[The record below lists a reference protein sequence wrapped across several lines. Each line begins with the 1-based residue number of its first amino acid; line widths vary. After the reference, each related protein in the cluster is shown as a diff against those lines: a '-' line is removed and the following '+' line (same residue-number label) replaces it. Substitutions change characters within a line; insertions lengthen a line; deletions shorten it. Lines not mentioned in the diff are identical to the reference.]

1 MSHFE
6 NTAPNSQ
13 QFNGPGMGFYQQQF
27 PNQHQMFPVPQPQP
41 SNWQKLQ
48 NSIPEQPSN
57 APFPTIHTPI
67 APNTPTNTL
76 NTNSFG
82 VLEPLQPPAN
92 FIPAQPPQQTI
103 SPPKRTSSRFN
114 SQIKSP
120 VGKSPSKSPKN
131 QKANSQIATP
141 PPPAAPK
148 QRKPRN
154 NNSGGRGRGRGRGR
168 QAAVALPPQ
177 YDCGLGEFKSIH
189 NNIRGTVY
197 DMDFDEDFGN
207 NGENLNLKS
216 LRDRRR
222 SFDSRGLMNFPHTTP
237 ERKELQRVL
246 SVLPGPVDM
255 RTYNAGSFDAQHS
268 TTSQDPYHNSSLL
281 GAFDTGTAD
290 QALHD
295 IDEEDEKE
303 FQSALKATQV
313 SASSNTVCSVTTT
326 TTLSVVT
333 TAPSTRPTSPPKV
346 PTPDVVM
353 SAEGQVSISSEE
365 VSIDSDTINTM
376 NQTVTAKASLSD
388 SGNQLKLKIKGPLAY
403 PDNYAYST
411 YNSTTVTT
419 VSSASFVTQSQ
430 TTNATAGQRR
440 MRKKELLEKYWYSD
454 MNNEDSVGLP
464 PVDNQKPAEAN
475 GTAEKRV
482 SIPKAVDSMILL
494 PSKDDDLP
502 PNKRKKME
510 GKQGSDSGKRR
521 TSICSVESADN
532 NKMSAVGRRSG
543 RTRNKDSGG
552 SEADMPESEKP
563 AEGALKLTIRNNSVE
578 KRIVSCP
585 PKKRHATVNIADYP
599 STSLEQYKDNCMKY
613 GQEVMASFE
622 EGDHKVKKVK
632 EKKSKKHKKEKKEK
646 KRIEILGNSSGEG
659 LKLCLRIGRPAEA
672 TVTAAEPKEPTPPS
686 SSIKLKFSRKST
698 GGGYALDKSAKQ
710 RGGQEGKD
718 CAGGEE
724 AR

>member
-1 MSHFE
+1 
-6 NTAPNSQ
+6 
-13 QFNGPGMGFYQQQF
+13 MGFYQQQF
-27 PNQHQMFPVPQPQP
+27 SNQQQIFPLPQQPP

-57 APFPTIHTPI
+57 APFPTIHAPI
-67 APNTPTNTL
+67 APNTPSNSL
-76 NTNSFG
+76 NTNSYG
-82 VLEPLQPPAN
+82 VLEPLQPPVN
-92 FIPAQPPQQTI
+92 FIPAQPVQPTI

-120 VGKSPSKSPKN
+120 VVKSPSKSPKN
-131 QKANSQIATP
+131 QKVNNQIATP
-141 PPPAAPK
+141 PPPPVPK
-148 QRKPRN
+148 QRNRSNRN

-168 QAAVALPPQ
+168 PATVVLPPQ
-177 YDCGLGEFKSIH
+177 YDCGIGEFKSIH
-189 NNIRGTVY
+189 NNLRGTVY
-197 DMDFDEDFGN
+197 DLDFDEDFGN

-222 SFDSRGLMNFPHTTP
+222 SFDSRGLINSTHSTP
-237 ERKELQRVL
+237 ERKDLQRVL

-268 TTSQDPYHNSSLL
+268 TTSQDPYNNSALL

-290 QALHD
+290 QTLHD

-313 SASSNTVCSVTTT
+313 TVCSVTTT
-326 TTLSVVT
+326 ATMSVVT

-376 NQTVTAKASLSD
+376 HQTVTAKASLSD

-403 PDNYAYST
+403 PDNYTISSF
-411 YNSTTVTT
+411 NSTTVTT
-419 VSSASFVTQSQ
+419 VSASSVTQVQ
-430 TTNATAGQRR
+430 TTNATSMAGHRR

-464 PVDNQKPAEAN
+464 PVDNQKLAEAN

-494 PSKDDDLP
+494 PYKDDELP
-502 PNKRKKME
+502 PNKRKRME
-510 GKQGSDSGKRR
+510 SKQGADSVKRR
-521 TSICSVESADN
+521 TSICSVESVDN

-543 RTRNKDSGG
+543 RMRNKDSGG
-552 SEADMPESEKP
+552 SEGDMSESVVDKP
-563 AEGALKLTIRNNSVE
+563 AEGVLKLTIRNNSVE

-585 PKKRHATVNIADYP
+585 PKKRHAAVNIADYA
-599 STSLEQYKDNCMKY
+599 STSLEQYKNNCMKY
-613 GQEVMASFE
+613 RQQVMADFE
-622 EGDHKVKKVK
+622 ESDHKVKKVK

-646 KRIEILGNSSGEG
+646 KKKIEILENSSSGGGG
-659 LKLCLRIGRPAEA
+659 LKLCLRIGRTPEA
-672 TVTAAEPKEPTPPS
+672 AAGAAAEDPTLPPS
-686 SSIKLKFSRKST
+686 SIAAPLKLKFSRKTT
-698 GGGYALDKSAKQ
+698 GGGYALDKSAE
-710 RGGQEGKD
+710 GAGAGEGKD
-718 CAGGEE
+718 CDE